1 MTFTVIGRCARTGK
15 LGFAQA
21 TGTPAIGRRAV
32 RVIPGKAV
40 VVVQA
45 GHNHYLLEIAVELAK
60 AGFGAK
66 RVFDAVT
73 HADPFSAQRQL
84 MYIEQSGPGVAL
96 TGSEARPWCGH
107 VEGEEFAVAGNVLA
121 GEKVVTSMAQ
131 AFKGSAGKELEE
143 RLLLALEAGRDAGGQ
158 ADGERSA
165 TLFVTGAHPYPLFDL
180 RVDVALEPTGELR
193 KAYDWYDPLA
203 PFYSDCYEKGIPA
216 KYKDYLRSIGWPL
229 VPFQEN
235 KGVAK

>member
-45 GHNHYLLEIAVELAK
+45 GHNHYLMEIAVELAK

-66 RVFDAVT
+66 RIFDTVL
-73 HADPFSAQRQL
+73 HSDPYSDQRQL
-84 MYIEQSGPGVAL
+84 MYLEAGGRGVAL
-96 TGSEARPWCGH
+96 TGDKARPWRGH
-107 VEGEEFAVAGNVLA
+107 VEGEDFAMAGNVLA
-121 GEKVVTSMAQ
+121 GEKVVTSMAE
-131 AFKGSAGKELEE
+131 AFKGSAEKELEE
-143 RLLLALEAGRDAGGQ
+143 RLLLTLEAGRDAGGQ
-158 ADGERSA
+158 QGGEVSA
-165 TLFVTGAHPYPLFDL
+165 ALFVTGAHPYPLFDL
-180 RVDVALEPTGELR
+180 RVDVSREPTGELR
-193 KAYDWYDPLA
+193 KAYEWYKPLA

-216 KYKDYLRSIGWPL
+216 LYKDHLKSIGWPL
-229 VPFQEN
+229 TPE
-235 KGVAK
+235 

>member
-32 RVIPGKAV
+32 RIVPGKAV

-45 GHNHYLLEIAVELAK
+45 GHNHYLMQVAEDLTR

-66 RVFDAVT
+66 RVFDAVM
-73 HADPFSAQRQL
+73 HSDPFSAQRQL
-84 MYIEQSGPGVAL
+84 MYLEHGARGVAL
-96 TGSEARPWCGH
+96 TGIESRPWCGH
-107 VEGEEFAVAGNVLA
+107 IEGEDFAVAGNVLA
-121 GEKVVTSMAQ
+121 GEKVVTSMAT
-131 AFKGSAGKELEE
+131 AFTKSAGMELEE

-165 TLFVTGAHPYPLFDL
+165 ALFVTGAHPYPLFDL
-180 RVDVALEPTGELR
+180 RVDVAKEPTGELR
-193 KAYDWYDPLA
+193 KGFDWYKPLA

-216 KYKDYLRSIGWPL
+216 KYKDHLRSIGWP
-229 VPFQEN
+229 VSPYE
-235 KGVAK
+235 GGAK

>member
-32 RVIPGKAV
+32 RIVPGKAV

-45 GHNHYLLEIAVELAK
+45 GHNHYLMQVAEDLTR

-66 RVFDAVT
+66 RVFDAIL

-84 MYIEQSGPGVAL
+84 MYLEHGARGVAI
-96 TGSEARPWCGH
+96 TGSESRPWCGH
-107 VEGEEFAVAGNVLA
+107 IEGEDFAVAGNVLA
-121 GEKVVTSMAQ
+121 GEKVATSMAA
-131 AFKGSAGKELEE
+131 AFTKSAGRELEE

-165 TLFVTGAHPYPLFDL
+165 ALYVTGAHPYPLFDL
-180 RVDVALEPTGELR
+180 RVDVAKEPTGELR
-193 KAYDWYDPLA
+193 KGYDWYKPLA
-203 PFYSDCYEKGIPA
+203 PFYSECYEKGIPA
-216 KYKDYLRSIGWPL
+216 KYKDYLRSIGWP
-229 VPFQEN
+229 VSPYE
-235 KGVAK
+235 GSST

>member
-1 MTFTVIGRCARTGK
+1 MTFTVIGRCGRTGK
-15 LGFAQA
+15 LGYAQA

-45 GHNHYLLEIAVELAK
+45 GHNHYLMQIAEELAR
-60 AGFGAK
+60 AGFGA
-66 RVFDAVT
+66 RRIFDALLSS
-73 HADPFSAQRQL
+73 DPFSAQRQL
-84 MYIEQSGPGVAL
+84 MYIEHGSAGVAV
-96 TGSEARPWCGH
+96 TGNQARPWCGH
-107 VEGEEFAVAGNVLA
+107 VEGDDFAVAGNVLA

-131 AFKGSAGKELEE
+131 AFKSSAGRGLEE

-165 TLFVTGAHPYPLFDL
+165 ALFVTGAHPYPLFDL
-180 RVDVALEPTGELR
+180 RVDVAKEPTGELR
-193 KAYDWYDPLA
+193 KAYEWYKPLA

-216 KYKDYLRSIGWPL
+216 KYKDYLRSIGWP
-229 VPFQEN
+229 VSPYE
-235 KGVAK
+235 A